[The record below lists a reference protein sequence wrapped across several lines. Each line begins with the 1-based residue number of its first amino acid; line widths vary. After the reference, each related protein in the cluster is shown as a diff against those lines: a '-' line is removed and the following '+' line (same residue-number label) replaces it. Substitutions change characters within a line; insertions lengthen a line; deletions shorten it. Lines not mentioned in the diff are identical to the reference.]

1 MRVCDFNDRLF
12 KIPVLKKLNKMQE
25 NSNKHF
31 SELRSKINEQNKYFK
46 MLKQTNKKTKNS
58 EAEKLKKQKKR

>member
-1 MRVCDFNDRLF
+1 MRICDFIDRLF

-31 SELRSKINEQNKYFK
+31 SELRSKINEQNKYFNK
-46 MLKQTNKKTKNS
+46 DVETNKQKN
-58 EAEKLKKQKKR
+58 